1 MYGCQGDMVRQGN
14 CERAGFLRFRT
25 SVQRGRRFQLRLPQT
40 FCESVISPCFFSA
53 ICPTFAGEKPAVSVT
68 MSLKND
74 TGRRAGNPDA
84 RVEGEIKGRGDLLA

>member
-1 MYGCQGDMVRQGN
+1 
-14 CERAGFLRFRT
+14 
-25 SVQRGRRFQLRLPQT
+25 
-40 FCESVISPCFFSA
+40 
-53 ICPTFAGEKPAVSVT
+53 